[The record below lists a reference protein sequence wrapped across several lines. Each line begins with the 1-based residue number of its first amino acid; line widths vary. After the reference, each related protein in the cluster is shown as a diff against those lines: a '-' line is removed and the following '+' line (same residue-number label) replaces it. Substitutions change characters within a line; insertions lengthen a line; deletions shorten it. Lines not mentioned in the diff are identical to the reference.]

1 MYVAFLVF
9 VITITLA
16 VSISSVV
23 KDKKSQDAIVT
34 EKMRNKKYLA
44 AIVRLWSTVIAV
56 FVMSIVGSISFAD
69 IGFTTMSFSYN
80 IWFTSISLGLFAVM
94 LIYHLH
100 LLIRSLTNKTF
111 REEMKDE
118 ITGSGAGALIP
129 RTKKERQ
136 MFSFLCFSAAIC
148 EEIIFRG
155 FLTFLLLAI
164 IPDLPIFLVVLV
176 PSAIFG
182 MGHLYQGFSGV
193 LATGATGAVFMGLF
207 LVTGSLILPFILHF
221 IFNFS
226 YAFVLPNE
234 QTV

>member
-1 MYVAFLVF
+1 MYVVFLLF
-9 VITITLA
+9 VITITFV
-16 VSISSVV
+16 VSISRVV

-34 EKMRNKKYLA
+34 EKMRNKKYFA
-44 AIVRLWSTVIAV
+44 GIVRLWSMTIAV
-56 FVMSIVGSISFAD
+56 FIMSIVGGINLAD
-69 IGFTTMSFSYN
+69 LGFTTMSFSYN
-80 IWFTSISLGLFAVM
+80 IWFTSISLGVCAVM

-100 LLIRSLTNKTF
+100 LLIRSLTSKTF
-111 REEMKDE
+111 RDEMKNDMAD
-118 ITGSGAGALIP
+118 SGAGSLIP

-136 MFSFLCFSAAIC
+136 MFSLMCFSAAIC

-164 IPDLPIFLVVLV
+164 IPDIPILLVVLI

-182 MGHLYQGFSGV
+182 MGHLYQGLSGV
-193 LATGATGAVFMGLF
+193 VMTGATGAGFMGLF

-226 YAFVLPNE
+226 YAFVLPKE